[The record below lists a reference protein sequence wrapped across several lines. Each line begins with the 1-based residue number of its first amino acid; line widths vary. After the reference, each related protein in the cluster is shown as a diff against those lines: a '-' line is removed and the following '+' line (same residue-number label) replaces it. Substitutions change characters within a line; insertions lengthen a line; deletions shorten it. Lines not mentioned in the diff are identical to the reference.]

1 MREKAEFTQ
10 FVEKHDI
17 THILSLFETT
27 ISDIRRTRKII
38 TLKQLVIDEFRDYLR
53 GNSDAIISELPRGE
67 KGRIL
72 SGRVY
77 R

>member
-1 MREKAEFTQ
+1 MKFTR
-10 FVEKHDI
+10 FVEKHDV

-27 ISDIRRTRKII
+27 ILDITWTRKII